1 MIEVQYNHPHIKIIT
16 KEIPKFVKLPL
27 KVSILSY
34 VSKKEVWSCK
44 LESNSWASYSNDS
57 IFDVKIRDDSNHE
70 LLYREYNVLE
80 DGDELDKIFY
90 LYCKK
95 IKNPKG
101 VVVGTHDGEFGEWV
115 SAVLDELTDAKL
127 VEASNSQFLS
137 LIDNYRFKKNVKF
150 INTLVSTNG
159 EDIEFFEGGRGYTNS
174 VKQKVIKNWERE
186 TISSKVYRST
196 SINNI
201 LDKKYDWLHLD
212 IEGYDGEIIKAI
224 NPKLLPDFILFEHN
238 NLSKKDKLDLEDYL
252 IKLGYS
258 LNKNDNVSYIAI
270 K

>member
-57 IFDVKIRDDSNHE
+57 IFDVKIIDDSNHE

-90 LYCKK
+90 FFCKK